1 MSFKVLKK
9 IKDVSGRL
17 ELLASILVVHFKGS
31 QVKYVFLL

>member
-1 MSFKVLKK
+1 MSFQVLKK

-17 ELLASILVVHFKGS
+17 GLLASILAVHFKGS